1 MGQVL
6 KSCAAWDSSGCS
18 PKSLILRH
26 PWEGGVPTFTC
37 VPVPRHAQPWAMSLW
52 QVNGP
57 SKDVYILIIGFYPNV
72 ALYREREL
80 TLQMELGCL
89 SANIKIGRISW
100 IIRAV
105 PTSSQGPLKVEVG
118 GRRIS
123 VSGIWEWLHWPL
135 QALKMEAGPG
145 GKECRQLLEARTKET
160 DS

>member
-1 MGQVL
+1 
-6 KSCAAWDSSGCS
+6 
-18 PKSLILRH
+18 
-26 PWEGGVPTFTC
+26 
-37 VPVPRHAQPWAMSLW
+37 MSLW

-123 VSGIWEWLHWPL
+123 VSGI
-135 QALKMEAGPG
+135 
-145 GKECRQLLEARTKET
+145 
-160 DS
+160 